1 MKPEGVVWLEER
13 RGFLYRGCLDLGCK
27 VLTYHI
33 KYYIGCLMGCS
44 GTNKKTN
51 YSIRQ

>member
-1 MKPEGVVWLEER
+1 MVR
-13 RGFLYRGCLDLGCK
+13 RKKRVPIRGCLDLGGK

-33 KYYIGCLMGCS
+33 KYYIGCVLWGVRVLI
-44 GTNKKTN
+44 KKSN